1 MYDSFFKVAFPH
13 FLAHAPEWWPNL
25 KVSVV
30 QHSLQF
36 LFVLQQIILSWSTG
50 DHDSIWH
57 FSGSFCPWYCVKCHR
72 MHFAMWFWASNRLE
86 VKNWISLCLD
96 KTFRV
101 LQPPVQL
108 QHKHYE
114 HIFFYLHLYLL
125 SDFLQKSYFCEIFQH
140 LSFLFSRSIPS
151 ESKSPTPGTWGAQG
165 GPLLFLPDEVLP
177 SHINLLVSF

>member
-1 MYDSFFKVAFPH
+1 MSQNTHFMCYFFLLKICVCAIFYAFSISDMT
-13 FLAHAPEWWPNL
+13 WPKTKTIKNTI

-30 QHSLQF
+30 QHLLQF

-114 HIFFYLHLYLL
+114 HIFLFIYT
-125 SDFLQKSYFCEIFQH
+125 FFCWV
-140 LSFLFSRSIPS
+140 
-151 ESKSPTPGTWGAQG
+151 T
-165 GPLLFLPDEVLP
+165 D
-177 SHINLLVSF
+177 